1 MICSLLKCYSQ
12 NLETCFA
19 ICICKEEQVI
29 ISLAIIR
36 NYIASR
42 KFLSVSKNM
51 ILYYKIVRDIINQY
65 TFRGTQATRHLS
77 YVMHRASATNIIKF
91 LYVNGTVIILCS
103 L

>member
-12 NLETCFA
+12 NLRPVLRYV
-19 ICICKEEQVI
+19 CKEQVI

-51 ILYYKIVRDIINQY
+51 ILYYKIRDTMNQY

-77 YVMHRASATNIIKF
+77 YVMHRSSDQYYKIS
-91 LYVNGTVIILCS
+91 YVNVIVIILCS